1 MDEKRFNGRLFD
13 ALIEQAVIDNF
24 YEEFNAQPSLDTLSK
39 EFKSSISLD
48 KRINALITRENRKER
63 FHKILFIGR
72 KAVAVF
78 LIFVT
83 LFAGV
88 LMFNPTVRAAVV
100 ETIILWQ
107 QEFMKFFS
115 SNEEAEGNRM
125 IPTYIPENFQKA
137 YYEEI
142 NYTTLLLYINETG
155 KEIFFLANKAEGS
168 LYVDNENA
176 SYEVLVI
183 NNITYHILSSF
194 DSIGENTVIWEYNG
208 WRYMLSSLYYTE
220 SLLKM
225 ALSIE

>member
-155 KEIFFLANKAEGS
+155 KEIFFLANKAE
-168 LYVDNENA
+168 
-176 SYEVLVI
+176 
-183 NNITYHILSSF
+183 
-194 DSIGENTVIWEYNG
+194 
-208 WRYMLSSLYYTE
+208 
-220 SLLKM
+220 
-225 ALSIE
+225 